1 MNRTEM
7 KNISLYDYQEMMLHH
22 IEEELAK
29 RSHNRISDHLRR
41 KVGLGRSLMV
51 QMPTGTGKTYVMAA
65 VIDNMEVDGEVWIIA
80 HRRELVEQMERTLD
94 RFELE
99 YEEATSVKDWKPAKI
114 RVMSIQWLTRHIRD
128 VGTEPALII
137 IDEAHHAMAPSYQ
150 ELWTYFPFAQRIGF
164 TATPCRMKLTKFTKL
179 FDELLQTWSI
189 DQFIRVGRLSLY
201 DYIVINKLSDEQ
213 HTIDGLVKRGADGD
227 YSITEMD
234 EKMNKE
240 PKISRLY
247 QSLEKYAHG
256 KKGIVYAINI
266 HHAKNIAD
274 YYSQRGI
281 KAVAI
286 DSKTPSTQRAQI
298 VGDFREG
305 RIDCMV
311 NVNLFDEGFDCPD
324 VEYIQMARPT
334 LSLAKYLQ
342 MVGRGLRVHPDKKL
356 CVLIDNVGLYR
367 VFGLPNASHD
377 WECMFHGF
385 TAGHGKLERDR
396 RQKTYDENNEME
408 IVAQHS
414 LVIKETEE
422 VESIVPFEQ
431 NGRWGL
437 RSGDTII
444 LRPIYQKIEPFVG
457 DYCAYMLAPR
467 RWGVLRKSGR
477 VCVSPEYQ
485 EVKILPKGYAILTLS
500 EICTERVRLR

>member
-1 MNRTEM
+1 M
-7 KNISLYDYQEMMLHH
+7 KNIELYDYQELMLHR

-29 RSHNRISDHLRR
+29 RSGIRISDHRR
-41 KVGLGRSLMV
+41 RNVWLGRTVMV

-65 VIDNMEVDGEVWIIA
+65 VIRNVKVDGEVWIIA

-94 RFELE
+94 KFDLE
-99 YEEATSVKDWKPAKI
+99 YEEAKSVKDWKPARI

-128 VGTEPALII
+128 VETEPALII
-137 IDEAHHAMAPSYQ
+137 IDEAHHAIAPSYQ
-150 ELWTYFPFAQRIGF
+150 ELWTYFPLAQRIGF
-164 TATPCRMKLTKFTKL
+164 TATPCRMKLTNFTKL

-189 DQFIRVGRLSLY
+189 DQFIRAGRLSLY

-213 HTIDGLVKRGADGD
+213 HTIDGFEKRGTDGD
-227 YSITEMD
+227 YSVTEMD

-247 QSLEKYAHG
+247 ESLERYAHG

-286 DSKTPSTQRAQI
+286 DSKTPSAQRAQI
-298 VGDFREG
+298 VNDFREG

-324 VEYIQMARPT
+324 VEYIKMARPT

-342 MVGRGLRVHPDKKL
+342 MVGRGLRVHSEKKM
-356 CVLIDNVGLYR
+356 CVLLDNVGLYR
-367 VFGLPNASHD
+367 MFGLPNATHD
-377 WECMFHGF
+377 WEDMFHGYI
-385 TAGHGKLERDR
+385 AGHGKLERR
-396 RQKTYDENNEME
+396 RKQNTYEENNEME

-414 LVIKETEE
+414 LAIKENEY
-422 VESIVPFEQ
+422 VESIVPFEH

-444 LRPIYQKIEPFVG
+444 LRPMYQKIEPFVG
-457 DYCAYMLAPR
+457 DYCAYMLAPH

-485 EVKILPKGYAILTLS
+485 KVKILPDGYAIITSSAMLV
-500 EICTERVRLR
+500 ERVRLR